1 MSLIIAVPRERR
13 TGERRVALDPSRV
26 ERLLQSG
33 LLVRIEAE
41 CGHAASFHDE
51 AYQGVAI
58 FTSFA
63 DVVREADITVKVV
76 CPTLEEIALLPRHS
90 VLLCIVSAFQHLE
103 EVQALRERQITVLGM
118 DHLPRTTRAQPMDA
132 LSSQATVAGYKAALL
147 AAELS
152 PRLFPMLTTAAGTIR
167 PSRVLVIGAGVAGL
181 QAIATARRLG
191 AQVEAYDIRTAAK
204 EQIESLGARMVDT
217 GVEVEGAG
225 GVARAL
231 RKDEKQLQHDVLAE
245 HLSRAHVVICAAA
258 LPGRRAPRIITED
271 MVAGML
277 PESVIVDMA
286 ASTGGNCELTRI
298 GEHYYYND
306 TLIVGP
312 LNLPS
317 HGAVH
322 ASEMYARNVYNML
335 QLIIMDNEIMLNPN
349 DEIIA
354 RCVLV
359 HAGQINHPNIA
370 TLLETDVVPFSRTNR
385 VAAEL
390 PDQNSGWLREE
401 ADLTDAERAEV
412 AAEDAA
418 RDESVEHLAAPETDV
433 TQSGAANASDKSS
446 GSDAVASTAEGTEFE
461 ELSDYAVDDQDMQ
474 DLAALDS
481 APSDVS
487 AQGSTAP
494 AGAAPAGAAPAGAG
508 RVSTMASAG
517 AGAGDGPGV
526 ASQEAA
532 ADSDEVPDEDEP
544 PRDELI
550 LIDGVGPALQERLYS
565 FGYRQWR
572 DLADLDEDAIE
583 KLTVQLELN
592 DEVREQDWCGQA
604 RRLMEKQA

>member
-26 ERLLQSG
+26 ERLVQSG
-33 LLVRIEAE
+33 LQVRIEAE

-51 AYQGVAI
+51 AYQDAAV
-58 FTSFA
+58 FSSFA

-76 CPTLEEIALLPRHS
+76 CPTLEEIALLPPHS
-90 VLLCIVSAFQHLE
+90 VLVCIMSAFQHLE

-181 QAIATARRLG
+181 QAIATSRRLG

-225 GVARAL
+225 GMARAL

-258 LPGRRAPRIITED
+258 LPGRHAPRIITED
-271 MVAGML
+271 MVEGML

-298 GEHYYYND
+298 GEHYYHND

-335 QLIIMDNEIMLNPN
+335 QLIVVDNEVVLNPE

-354 RCVLV
+354 RCVLI

-370 TLLETDVVPFSRTNR
+370 TLLETEVVPFSRKSR

-390 PDQNSGWLREE
+390 PDQNSGWLTEE
-401 ADLTDAERAEV
+401 ADMTDAERAV
-412 AAEDAA
+412 AAAEDGASGDGTEQDAGSAA
-418 RDESVEHLAAPETDV
+418 YV
-433 TQSGAANASDKSS
+433 THGE
-446 GSDAVASTAEGTEFE
+446 VASSASQVASATGSVVGNAEGSALD
-461 ELSDYAVDDQDMQ
+461 ELSDYAVDEQDLR

-481 APSDVS
+481 VPSDAPARGS
-487 AQGSTAP
+487 AAT
-494 AGAAPAGAAPAGAG
+494 AGAAPAGASSD
-508 RVSTMASAG
+508 STASIDGIA
-517 AGAGDGPGV
+517 GPGESSGV
-526 ASQEAA
+526 VSQGAT
-532 ADSDEVPDEDEP
+532 ADSDEDTDEDEP
-544 PRDELI
+544 ARDELI
-550 LIDGVGPALQERLYS
+550 LIDGVGPALQERLYA
-565 FGYRQWR
+565 FGYRQWK
-572 DLADLDEDAIE
+572 DLAYLDDDAIE
-583 KLTVQLELN
+583 KLTVQLELD

-604 RRLMEKQA
+604 RRLMESQG

>member
-13 TGERRVALDPSRV
+13 AGERRVALDPSRV
-26 ERLLQSG
+26 ERLQQSG
-33 LLVRIEAE
+33 LQVRIETE

-51 AYQGVAI
+51 AYQGVPI

-63 DVVREADITVKVV
+63 DVVREADIIVKVV
-76 CPTLEEIALLPRHS
+76 CPTLEEIALLPPHS
-90 VLLCIVSAFQHLE
+90 VLVCIMSAFQHLV

-181 QAIATARRLG
+181 QAIATSRRLG

-225 GVARAL
+225 GIARAL
-231 RKDEKQLQHDVLAE
+231 RKDEKQLQHDVLAQ
-245 HLSRAHVVICAAA
+245 HMARAHVVICAAA

-271 MVAGML
+271 MVEGML

-286 ASTGGNCELTRI
+286 ASTGGNCELTRS

-306 TLIVGP
+306 TLIIGP

-322 ASEMYARNVYNML
+322 ASEMYARNVHNML
-335 QLIIMDNEIMLNPN
+335 ELIIVDNEIVLNPE

-359 HAGQINHPNIA
+359 HAGQVNHPNIA
-370 TLLETDVVPFSRTNR
+370 ALLETEAVPFGRSTH
-385 VAAEL
+385 VAIEL

-401 ADLTDAERAEV
+401 VDMTDEERA
-412 AAEDAA
+412 AAAAGDGEDGTP
-418 RDESVEHLAAPETDV
+418 DTET
-433 TQSGAANASDKSS
+433 SS
-446 GSDAVASTAEGTEFE
+446 SAGGTEDSE
-461 ELSDYAVDDQDMQ
+461 SDPVAGKSETSEYAELSDYAEDEQ
-474 DLAALDS
+474 DLLDLAAIDIAPLDSAALDS
-481 APSDVS
+481 AALDS
-487 AQGSTAP
+487 
-494 AGAAPAGAAPAGAG
+494 AAPTGEGASKLHGLAAQ
-508 RVSTMASAG
+508 T
-517 AGAGDGPGV
+517 
-526 ASQEAA
+526 A
-532 ADSDEVPDEDEP
+532 ADSNEVADEP

-565 FGYRQWR
+565 FGYRQWQ
-572 DLADLDEDAIE
+572 DLAELDDKAIE

-592 DEVREQDWCGQA
+592 DEVRQQDWCGQA
-604 RRLMEKQA
+604 RLLMEKQR